1 MGERIFPEVLFT
13 SKLLGQMN
21 GCLIVKME
29 FENGFDLL
37 QHVGDLDKS
46 TSAKINYGQK
56 LLLGKQ

>member
-1 MGERIFPEVLFT
+1 MFPVDLFT

>member
-1 MGERIFPEVLFT
+1 
-13 SKLLGQMN
+13 MN

-46 TSAKINYGQK
+46 TSASEDQLWTKTFTW
-56 LLLGKQ
+56 